1 MRESIM
7 ADKVAVLLGGNS
19 AERKVSLQ
27 SGEEIVNALCNAG
40 IDAYPVDIKYFPIIK
55 LKEAGYNRVFIA
67 LHGRGGEDGTV
78 QGVLEFL
85 SLPYTGSGV
94 LASSLSMDKLRT
106 KQLWAG
112 IDLPVSSYIAINK
125 QQLAMMSDE
134 MLFEFV
140 SHLELPLIVKPS
152 LEGSSVGMKKV
163 ISLTELRAALEFAF
177 HYDKNALIEK
187 WLNGPEYTVAIVGE
201 QVLPSIRIQPGG
213 IFFDYNAKYI
223 SNKTQYF
230 CPSGLKTEEEEQLNQ
245 LALTAY
251 KAVGCTGWGRVDVM
265 RDNNGIFYLLEIN
278 TSPGMTNHSLVPMAA
293 KQAGISFSQLV
304 KKILELAECAKY
316 AAGITERS

>member
-1 MRESIM
+1 M

-19 AERKVSLQ
+19 AEREVSLQ
-27 SGEEIVNALCNAG
+27 SGEAVVNGLRDAG
-40 IDAYPVDIKYFPIIK
+40 IDAYPVDIKDFTVIK

-85 SLPYTGSGV
+85 ALPYTGSGV

-112 IDLPVSSYIAINK
+112 IGLPIAPYIALEK
-125 QQLAMMSDE
+125 QQLAMMSDK
-134 MLFEFV
+134 MLFESV
-140 SHLELPLIVKPS
+140 YHLGLPLIVKPS
-152 LEGSSVGMKKV
+152 LEGSSVGMSKV
-163 ISLTELRAALEFAF
+163 TTLSELRIALEFAF
-177 HYDKNALIEK
+177 RYDKDVLIEK

-201 QVLPSIRIQPGG
+201 QVLPSIRIKPAGV
-213 IFFDYNAKYI
+213 FYDYDAKYL
-223 SNKTQYF
+223 SNETQYF
-230 CPSGLKTEEEEQLNQ
+230 CPSGLKTEEEQKLNE
-245 LALTAY
+245 LALAAY

-278 TSPGMTNHSLVPMAA
+278 TSPGMTGHSLVPMAA
-293 KQAGISFSQLV
+293 KQAGMSFSQLV
-304 KKILELAECAKY
+304 KKILELAK
-316 AAGITERS
+316 

>member
-1 MRESIM
+1 M

-19 AERKVSLQ
+19 AEREVSVQ
-27 SGEEIVNALCNAG
+27 SGEAVVNGLCDAG
-40 IDAYPVDIKYFPIIK
+40 IDAYPVDIKDFAIIK

-85 SLPYTGSGV
+85 GLPYTGSGV

-106 KQLWAG
+106 KQLWSG
-112 IDLPVSSYIAINK
+112 IGLPVASYIGLDK
-125 QQLAMMSDE
+125 QQLAMISDN
-134 MLFEFV
+134 MLFESV
-140 SHLELPLIVKPS
+140 YHLGLPLIVKPS
-152 LEGSSVGMKKV
+152 LEGSSIGMRKV
-163 ISLTELRAALEFAF
+163 TTLAELRIAIEFAF
-177 HYDKNALIEK
+177 HYDKDVLIEK

-201 QVLPSIRIQPGG
+201 QILPSIRIQPGG
-213 IFFDYNAKYI
+213 VFYDYDSKYL

-230 CPSGLKTEEEEQLNQ
+230 CPSGLKTEEEQQLNELS
-245 LALTAY
+245 LAAY
-251 KAVGCTGWGRVDVM
+251 KALGCTGWGRVDLM

-293 KQAGISFSQLV
+293 KQAGMSFSHLV
-304 KKILELAECAKY
+304 KKILELAE
-316 AAGITERS
+316 

>member
-27 SGEEIVNALCNAG
+27 SGKAIVNALCNAG
-40 IDAYPVDIKYFPIIK
+40 IDAYPIDIKYFPVIK

-85 SLPYTGSGV
+85 GLPYTGSGV

-112 IDLPVSSYIAINK
+112 IDLPVSSYIALNK
-125 QQLAMMSDE
+125 QQVAMMSDE
-134 MLFEFV
+134 MLFESV
-140 SHLELPLIVKPS
+140 SYLELPLIVKPS
-152 LEGSSVGMKKV
+152 LEGSSIGMKKV
-163 ISLTELRAALEFAF
+163 ISLTELRAALKFAF
-177 HYDKNALIEK
+177 YYDKDVLIEK

-213 IFFDYNAKYI
+213 AFFDYNAKYI

-230 CPSGLKTEEEEQLNQ
+230 CPSGLKTEEEEKLNQ
-245 LALTAY
+245 LALAAY
-251 KAVGCTGWGRVDVM
+251 KAVGCTGWGRVDLM
-265 RDNNGIFYLLEIN
+265 RDHNGIFYLLEIN
-278 TSPGMTNHSLVPMAA
+278 TSPGMTDHSLVPMAA
-293 KQAGISFSQLV
+293 KQAGINFSQLV
-304 KKILELAECAKY
+304 KKILELAEC
-316 AAGITERS
+316 ICRRHH